1 MENTDIL
8 DENNSEWQ
16 RSLRVEGK
24 VGGQR
29 LPFTRVDRIMCC
41 PEDIKQCS
49 QCKPIPDQICGDCE
63 VPLCRDCLIAFKFSP
78 RVIPLGLCND
88 NLFGYT
94 TSLIAKYK
102 VRWLEAAIVSP
113 VWTSMM
119 IFYIE
124 GDEGHLFDEQVQAPR
139 WRTSVRGSC
148 VSYMM
153 PWEDVIRE

>member
-1 MENTDIL
+1 M
-8 DENNSEWQ
+8 DETNSEWQ

-24 VGGQR
+24 VGGQK

-49 QCKPIPDQICGDCE
+49 KCKPIPDQICGDCE

-124 GDEGHLFDEQVQAPR
+124 GDGGQV
-139 WRTSVRGSC
+139 C
-148 VSYMM
+148 V
-153 PWEDVIRE
+153 EAA